1 MMRLALAVAAALVLA
16 VSMASAVTAAR
27 PHHLKGTFSDAF
39 VSPAG
44 ERCDFD
50 QQISF
55 ALVFND
61 IVFGDLDD
69 PSKLI
74 SHVTADVSHTNLETG
89 YTLTEVDTTVQIL
102 DFEEGVGMT
111 MGIIWK
117 LRTPEG
123 KLVFVQVGRV
133 TYTLEGEVLTI
144 TPHLLPEDAAPI
156 VCGLLGG
163 NAA

>member
-1 MMRLALAVAAALVLA
+1 MKRPFLALVAALVLGM
-16 VSMASAVTAAR
+16 SMAGAANAAR
-27 PHHLKGTFSDAF
+27 PHHFKGTFSDVF
-39 VSPAG
+39 ISPAG

-50 QQISF
+50 YQVSF
-55 ALVFND
+55 SLVFND
-61 IVFGDLDD
+61 IVFGDVDD

-74 SHVTADVSHTNLETG
+74 SHITADVSHTNLETG

-102 DFEEGVGMT
+102 DFDEGVGMT
-111 MGIIWK
+111 VGIIWK

-123 KLVFVQVGRV
+123 RLVFVQVGRA
-133 TYTLEGEVLTI
+133 TYTDEGELLTI
-144 TPHLLPEDAAPI
+144 TPHLLPVDAAPI